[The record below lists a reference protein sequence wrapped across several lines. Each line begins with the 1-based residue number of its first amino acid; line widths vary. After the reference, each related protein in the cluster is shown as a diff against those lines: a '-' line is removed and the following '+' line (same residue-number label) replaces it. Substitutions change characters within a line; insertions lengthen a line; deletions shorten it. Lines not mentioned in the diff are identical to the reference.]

1 MHGAGWTAVSITAPE
16 HRPAA
21 VSRTFHGRDVLA
33 PAAAYLAAGV
43 PLVITLIRA
52 ARRPE

>member
-16 HRPAA
+16 YRPAA

-33 PAAAYLAAGV
+33 PAAYLGV
-43 PLVITLIRA
+43 PLEITLIRA
-52 ARRPE
+52 ARRDE